1 MAKKK
6 KAKSP
11 KEHHFQEN
19 VWSVICNKE
28 DAIEGVTKATLSI
41 TMSVVLNSLSA
52 MLCVISGIGVFIA
65 VQQAWLAE
73 WGNGLWISNIAT
85 LLFTLLLCATSLM
98 FALLLR
104 GCANEVERESDKN
117 YLVAVFSAL
126 TSFAAL
132 VVALVALLKE

>member
-11 KEHHFQEN
+11 KEHHFWEN

-65 VQQAWLAE
+65 VRQAWLAE

-85 LLFTLLLCATSLM
+85 LLFALLLCATSLM

-132 VVALVALLKE
+132 VVALVALLKG